1 MSCAGRNAT
10 AVGTVLAFRL
20 AGCLLRI
27 INNHA
32 FNVFTHLLFIFSLEP
47 LKGLLWLAQ
56 RARGELFTNP

>member
-47 LKGLLWLAQ
+47 LKGLLLACSEGQ
-56 RARGELFTNP
+56 GRIVY